1 MIKGIDISHHNKN
14 MKDPYAINKY
24 DFVIMKASEGRNYRD
39 PALSYYMMHLDP
51 DHLKGFYHYAR
62 PEINLDPRAEASNFV
77 TSILKYVDD
86 KSIVALDVEG
96 AALDVKM
103 LDAWCKCWCEY
114 VYNALGKIPLI
125 YTSEAYTKLFDKTA
139 SYGCGLWCAK
149 WSNNKPKK
157 IKPWEFFA
165 IWQKTNNEI
174 VSGVRCDLDY
184 FNGTKEQFLKYCE
197 VVK

>member
-1 MIKGIDISHHNKN
+1 MIKGLDISHHNKN

-39 PALSYYMMHLDP
+39 SALSYFMMHLDP
-51 DHLKGFYHYAR
+51 GHLKGFYHYAR
-62 PEINLDPRAEASNFV
+62 PEINSDPKAEASNFV
-77 TSILKYVDD
+77 SSILKYIDD
-86 KSIVALDVEG
+86 KSIVALDAEG
-96 AALDVKM
+96 AALNVKN
-103 LDAWCKCWCEY
+103 LDDWCYKWCEY
-114 VYNALGKIPLI
+114 VFQSIGKMPLI
-125 YTSEAYTKLFDKTA
+125 YTSEAYTQLFDKT
-139 SYGCGLWCAK
+139 SSFGCGLWCAK

-184 FNGTKEQFLKYCE
+184 FNGTKEQYLKYCE
-197 VVK
+197 VK

>member
-39 PALSYYMMHLDP
+39 PALSFFMMHLDP
-51 DHLKGFYHYAR
+51 GHLKGFYHYAR
-62 PEINLDPRAEASNFV
+62 PEINSDPKAEASNFV
-77 TSILKYVDD
+77 SSILKYVDD

-96 AALDVKM
+96 AALNVKN
-103 LDAWCKCWCEY
+103 LDKWCRKWCEY
-114 VYNALGKIPLI
+114 VFQATGKTPLI
-125 YTSEAYTKLFDKTA
+125 YTSEAYTQLFDLT
-139 SYGCGLWCAK
+139 SSFGCGLWCAK

-197 VVK
+197 VK